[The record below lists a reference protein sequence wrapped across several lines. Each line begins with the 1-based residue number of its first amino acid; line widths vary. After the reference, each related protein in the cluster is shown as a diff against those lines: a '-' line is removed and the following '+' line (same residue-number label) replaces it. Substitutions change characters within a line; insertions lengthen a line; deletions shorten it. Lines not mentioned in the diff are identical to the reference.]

1 MIADIQESRVE
12 PGQNRLARTSGIR
25 PEADIS
31 LECLKMSANDP
42 KRPSAYVCE
51 FQDWNAAAETFDEK
65 VTDKQRS
72 SSKPAVMRIKGWE

>member
-42 KRPSAYVCE
+42 KRTLGKVGWLTAGKAVRKTAIIRFSESPSPIDA
-51 FQDWNAAAETFDEK
+51 
-65 VTDKQRS
+65 
-72 SSKPAVMRIKGWE
+72 

>member
-1 MIADIQESRVE
+1 MIADIQELRVE

-42 KRPSAYVCE
+42 KRTLNNYA
-51 FQDWNAAAETFDEK
+51 
-65 VTDKQRS
+65 
-72 SSKPAVMRIKGWE
+72 RISTRFSPQMLAPLGPGAGQ